1 MLRLLS
7 YLIQNGVVT
16 NKKLPDELEDQTLL
30 GFPNVRSN
38 NCKESCSQCIEV
50 CPTDAISRTESDG
63 LVVDRGACI
72 TCAQCIATC
81 PEKILSND
89 LSTATYAYR
98 REDLLFTANNKPA
111 QPLSETE
118 RSNLFLSSFAVRVV
132 STGCSAC
139 DLELSAAN
147 NPIFDAER
155 FGIHVVASPRY
166 ADALVVTGPVP
177 KAMHHALKSCYDAMP
192 DPRIVIACGSCAI
205 SGGVHKHGYA
215 EANGVQNII
224 PVDLF
229 IPGCPPH
236 PLQLLRGLQ
245 AARQLAGRNR

>member
-16 NKKLPDELEDQTLL
+16 NKKLPETLEDKSLL
-30 GFPNVRSN
+30 GFPLVTSDD
-38 NCKESCSQCIEV
+38 CKDSCTECIDL
-50 CPTDAISRTESDG
+50 CPTNAITQNQSG
-63 LVVDRGACI
+63 GIVVDRGACI
-72 TCAQCIATC
+72 TCAQCIDTC
-81 PEKILSND
+81 PEKIFAND
-89 LSTATYAYR
+89 LSTATYAFK
-98 REDLLFTANNKPA
+98 REDLLFSSKSKAAEDSAA
-111 QPLSETE
+111 QGG
-118 RSNLFLSSFAVRVV
+118 LFQSSFAVRVV

-177 KAMHHALKSCYDAMP
+177 KAMHHALLSCYDAMS
-192 DPRIVIACGSCAI
+192 DPRIVIACGTCAI
-205 SGGVHKHGYA
+205 SGGMHEHGYA
-215 EANGVQNII
+215 EANGVQSIL

-245 AARQLAGRNR
+245 AARQLAGRRRKG